1 MSNRWLD
8 MIGTV
13 LGKIQLGIGGPF
25 VKNESNDVAS
35 RNAAD
40 AAYAAIRAS
49 LFKTYGDD
57 FELNSGAAGAGADW
71 KFTMRRPSTG
81 MTHDLVVVFPSADP
95 APGQALTVASLVGDV
110 ITLQWSTIAAGADK
124 LVVDT
129 TTLSFGSTSPLAL
142 FTKPANNL
150 VEKVQIII
158 DTPFNGTPSVSIGIT
173 GTASKYMGST
183 QVDLTA
189 AAGTV
194 FEVVPGLPAAGGS
207 EALIAT
213 YSAGG
218 ASDGSAR
225 ILVTY
230 CEPS

>member
-35 RNAAD
+35 RNATD

-57 FELNSGAAGAGADW
+57 FELNSGAAGSGADW
-71 KFTMRRPSTG
+71 KLTIRRPSTG
-81 MTHDLVVVFPSADP
+81 MTHDLAVVFPSADP

-129 TTLSFGSTSPLAL
+129 TTLSSGSTSPLAL

-158 DTPFNGTPSVSIGIT
+158 DTPFNGTPSVSIGVS

-194 FEVVPGLPAAGGS
+194 FEVVPGLPATGGT

-213 YSAGG
+213 YSASG
-218 ASDGSAR
+218 AAAGSAR